1 MTTPASKPAA
11 PFIPYRKILPEGYL
25 CPIPEYRHDDMLQA
39 EPVNESGHLLR
50 DHFAAQPYTLV
61 DTGGFVFYDPND
73 LRRRRVRPDVYIVF
87 GVDTDAIYARDGYI
101 IAEAGKPPD
110 FALEV
115 ASRTTP
121 RRDTGSK
128 RDLYARIGVSEYWR
142 FDHTGGQLYGA
153 PLAGD
158 TLIDNAYQPIELTTE
173 PDGMVWGYSPTLD
186 LCLCA
191 RGRRLMYYDRKTG
204 SYINNITEEKAA
216 HRQTAAELDQER
228 AARLLTAVERDEERA
243 ARLLTAVERD
253 DAAAQRD
260 EERAARQ
267 MTAAQRDDALAEAE
281 RLRQE
286 IRRLRGE

>member
-11 PFIPYRKILPEGYL
+11 PFLPYRKILPDGYL
-25 CPIPEYRHDDMLQA
+25 CPIPQYRHDDMLQA
-39 EPVNESGHLLR
+39 EPVNESGHLLQ
-50 DHFAAQPYTLV
+50 DHFSAQPHTLV
-61 DTGGFVFYDPND
+61 DTGGFVFYDPSD

-115 ASRTTP
+115 ASRTTR
-121 RRDTGSK
+121 RRDTGAK
-128 RDLYARIGVSEYWR
+128 RDLYARIGVGEYWR
-142 FDHTGGQLYGA
+142 FDHTGGRLYGA
-153 PLAGD
+153 PLSGD

-173 PDGMVWGYSPTLD
+173 PDGMVWGYSPALD

-204 SYINNITEEKAA
+204 AYINNITEEKAA
-216 HRQTAAELDQER
+216 HRQTAAQLDQER

-243 ARLLTAVERD
+243 ARLLTAAE
-253 DAAAQRD
+253 RD

-267 MTAAQRDDALAEAE
+267 LTAAQRDEVAAERDEALAKAE
-281 RLRQE
+281 RLREE
-286 IRRLRGE
+286 IRSLRGE

>member
-1 MTTPASKPAA
+1 
-11 PFIPYRKILPEGYL
+11 
-25 CPIPEYRHDDMLQA
+25 MLQA

-50 DHFAAQPYTLV
+50 DHFATQPYTLV
-61 DTGGFVFYDPND
+61 DTGGFVFYDPSD
-73 LRRRRVRPDVYIVF
+73 MRRRRVRPDVYIVF

-186 LCLCA
+186 FMPLRPRPPPDVL
-191 RGRRLMYYDRKTG
+191 RPQNGDPTSTTSPRK
-204 SYINNITEEKAA
+204 KPP
-216 HRQTAAELDQER
+216 TAKPPPNWTKNAPP
-228 AARLLTAVERDEERA
+228 RLLTAVERDEERA
-243 ARLLTAVERD
+243 ARLLTTVE
-253 DAAAQRD
+253 RD

-267 MTAAQRDDALAEAE
+267 LTAAERDEVAAQRDDALAEAE